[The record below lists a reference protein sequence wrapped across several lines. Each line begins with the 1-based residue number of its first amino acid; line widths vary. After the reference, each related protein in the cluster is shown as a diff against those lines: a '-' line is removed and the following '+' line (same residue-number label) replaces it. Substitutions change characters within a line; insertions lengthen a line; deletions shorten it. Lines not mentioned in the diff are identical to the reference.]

1 MKMLLDRI
9 VPFAREATEQQAE
22 TVDYA
27 TPVQAFDVEQ
37 W

>member
-1 MKMLLDRI
+1 MEELRDRI
-9 VPFAREATEQQAE
+9 VPYRHDLKEQEAEA
-22 TVDYA
+22 VDYA